1 MPAGESNPAD
11 RRYTTEH
18 EWIKPE
24 GEHYIVGITAFAQDQ
39 LGDIVYVELP
49 KVGDQVEAGRA
60 FGVIESVK
68 TASDLYAPVTGEVV
82 AVNSELIDQPQSVND
97 DPYDAG
103 WMIKIRPAEALSPPS
118 LTHPFGTDQ
127 YGRDILSRAMTG
139 ARLSLLTGLG
149 AVAVALTAGVV
160 VGLACGVIGG

>member
-1 MPAGESNPAD
+1 MPAGGSNPAD

-24 GEHYIVGITAFAQDQ
+24 GEHYVVGITAFAQDQ

-68 TASDLYAPVTGEVV
+68 TASDLYAPVSGEVV
-82 AVNSELIDQPQSVND
+82 AVNSELVDQPQSVNE

-103 WMIKIRPAEALSPPS
+103 WMIKIRPADSTELEK
-118 LTHPFGTDQ
+118 
-127 YGRDILSRAMTG
+127 
-139 ARLSLLTGLG
+139 LLTSEQYSEQTGE
-149 AVAVALTAGVV
+149 
-160 VGLACGVIGG
+160 

>member
-1 MPAGESNPAD
+1 MPVNPAD

-24 GEHYIVGITAFAQDQ
+24 GEHFVVGITAFAQDQ

-49 KVGDQVEAGRA
+49 KVGEQIEAGKT

-82 AVNSELIDQPQSVND
+82 EVNADLVEQPQDIND
-97 DPYDAG
+97 DPYERG
-103 WMIKIRPAEALSPPS
+103 WMLKIRASNVSEIEL
-118 LTHPFGTDQ
+118 
-127 YGRDILSRAMTG
+127 
-139 ARLSLLTGLG
+139 LLTAEQYSEQTGE
-149 AVAVALTAGVV
+149 
-160 VGLACGVIGG
+160 

>member
-1 MPAGESNPAD
+1 MPAGGSNPAD

-24 GEHYIVGITAFAQDQ
+24 GEHYVIGITAFAQDQ

-97 DPYDAG
+97 DPYGAG
-103 WMIKIRPAEALSPPS
+103 WIIKIRAADPADI
-118 LTHPFGTDQ
+118 DQ
-127 YGRDILSRAMTG
+127 
-139 ARLSLLTGLG
+139 LLTAEQYAEQTGE
-149 AVAVALTAGVV
+149 
-160 VGLACGVIGG
+160 

>member
-1 MPAGESNPAD
+1 MAVGAGDNPGD

-18 EWIKPE
+18 EWIKAE
-24 GEHYIVGITAFAQDQ
+24 GEHYVVGITAFAQDQ

-103 WMIKIRPAEALSPPS
+103 WMIKIRPADS
-118 LTHPFGTDQ
+118 TD
-127 YGRDILSRAMTG
+127 LEK
-139 ARLSLLTGLG
+139 LLTAEQYSEQTGE
-149 AVAVALTAGVV
+149 
-160 VGLACGVIGG
+160 